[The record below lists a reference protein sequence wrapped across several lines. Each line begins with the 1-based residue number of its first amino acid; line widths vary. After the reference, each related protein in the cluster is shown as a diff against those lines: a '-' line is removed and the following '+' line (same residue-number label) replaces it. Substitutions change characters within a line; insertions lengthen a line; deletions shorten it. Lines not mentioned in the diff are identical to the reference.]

1 MNNLLEEKYKKAKE
15 VLKENNQEHLLLYYD
30 KLDDSKKEQLL
41 DQILSINFNL
51 AKQLYENA
59 KKPVDFGNV
68 TIEPIEYIDKSK
80 LTVNETKKY
89 KDIGIDAIK
98 SNKYA
103 VVTMAG
109 GQGTRLGHTGPKGTF
124 DMGLESHKSLFELL
138 CDTLK
143 RARAEYKV
151 IIPWYIMTS
160 RENNEETV
168 SFFEKN
174 GYFGYPK
181 DAIHFFIQGE
191 LPMLDLE
198 GKILLDEEG
207 LVKQAADGHG
217 GTLKAMGKNKIIE
230 KLKKDGVEWV
240 FVSGVD
246 NVLVKLVDPILLG
259 MSIDSKVLGAV
270 KTVEKTDPKEKV
282 GVFCR
287 KNKKVG
293 VVEYTEISE
302 EMANM
307 RDDYGAL
314 VYGDA
319 NAIFHLYNIKG
330 LEKVS
335 DIRLPY
341 HTAVKKA
348 KYIDKNGKLIIPE
361 KPNAYKFELFI
372 FDSYEMLDDVVV
384 LRVKRE
390 EEFAPIKNA
399 EGADSPETARKLYTD
414 YWNRMEYLSKYE
426 KWCQDANIEKS
437 LREELLSIKGN
448 EEEIKDRFYKDL
460 DFGTAGL
467 RGIIGAG
474 TNRMNY
480 TTVGKATQGL
490 ANYIVNEG
498 VADKGVV
505 ISYDSRRMSKEFSE
519 YTALCLN
526 ANGIKTYIMDELR
539 PIPELSFAVRL
550 LGATAGIMITA
561 SHNPP
566 QYNGYKVFW
575 DDGAQIVAPRDK
587 EIINEVNRVEYSD
600 IKTISREEA
609 GEKRLYITVGKAI
622 DDAYIRTIKRLPLN
636 PEVIGK
642 VEKDLKIVYTPL
654 HGAGNKGVQRILDS
668 LGFTNVYVVP
678 EQELPDGNFPTVELP
693 NPEDPK
699 AYECALKLAN
709 KIDADLILA
718 TDPDTDRLGIQVK
731 NDKGNYELFTGNMT
745 GVLVAEYILS
755 QMKEKKILPKN
766 GVLISTIVSTNLAKD
781 VAKEYGVEFIEVLTG
796 FKYIGE
802 KMRQFEENKDKT
814 YIFGFEESYGC
825 LFGDHARDKDGVTAV
840 MMLCE
845 AAAYY
850 KSKNITLWEQM
861 QNIYKKYGY
870 YKEEISSV
878 TLKGADGA
886 KKIVQITDSLR
897 ENPIKNFGKFKVEAI
912 RDYST
917 KIRKDMKTSKETTLD
932 LPNSNVIYY
941 ELENNE
947 WCCVRPSGT
956 EPKLK
961 FYFGVKGNSKEETE
975 SRMQELKK
983 AVLNIVE

>member
-1 MNNLLEEKYKKAKE
+1 MSSLNKKYNEAKE
-15 VLKENNQEHLLLYYD
+15 LLKKNNQEHLLLYYD
-30 KLDDSKKEQLL
+30 KLDDEKKEALL
-41 DQILSINFNL
+41 DQILSINYNL
-51 AKQLYENA
+51 AKELYEAA
-59 KKPVDFGNV
+59 KRPVDFKDV
-68 TIEPIEYIDKSK
+68 TVEPIEYIDKSK
-80 LTVNETKKY
+80 MTVDETKKFEE
-89 KDIGIDAIK
+89 IGAEAIK
-98 SNKYA
+98 ANKYA

-124 DMGLESHKSLFELL
+124 DMGLDSHKSIFELL

-143 RARAEYKV
+143 RARDEFKV
-151 IIPWYIMTS
+151 VVPWYIMTS
-160 RENNEETV
+160 RENNNETV
-168 SFFEKN
+168 AFFEKN
-174 GYFGYPK
+174 NYFGYPRE
-181 DAIHFFIQGE
+181 AIKFFIQGQ
-191 LPMLDLE
+191 LPMIGLD
-198 GKILLDEEG
+198 GKILLDENG
-207 LVKQAADGHG
+207 LVKEAADGHG
-217 GTLKAMGKNKIIE
+217 GTLKAMGKNKIMEQMREDGIE
-230 KLKKDGVEWV
+230 WI
-240 FVSGVD
+240 FVCGVD
-246 NVLVKLVDPILLG
+246 NVLVKLVDPLLLG
-259 MSIDSKVLGAV
+259 MSIDAKVLGSV
-270 KTVEKTDPKEKV
+270 KTIEKTDPKERV

-293 VVEYTEISE
+293 VIEYTEISE

-307 RDDYGAL
+307 RDDYGSL

-335 DIRLPY
+335 DVRLPY

-348 KYIDKNGKLIIPE
+348 KYIDSEGKLVIPE

-426 KWCQDANIEKS
+426 KWCKDANIDQS
-437 LREELLSIKGN
+437 LRDELFAIKGK

-490 ANYIVNEG
+490 ANYIINQG
-498 VADKGVV
+498 TADKGVV
-505 ISYDSRRMSKEFSE
+505 ISYDSRKMSREFSE

-526 ANGIKTYIMDELR
+526 ANGIKTYLMDELR
-539 PIPELSFAVRL
+539 PVPELSYAIRE
-550 LGATAGIMITA
+550 LGATAGVMITA
-561 SHNPP
+561 SHNAA
-566 QYNGYKVFW
+566 QYNGYKVYW
-575 DDGAQIVAPRDK
+575 DDGAQIVSPRDK
-587 EIINEVNRVEYSD
+587 DIIAEVNKVDYAD

-609 GEKRLYITVGKAI
+609 GEKRLYFTIGKAM
-622 DDAYIRTIKRLPLN
+622 DDSYNRTLKKLVLN
-636 PEVIGK
+636 PDVIKK
-642 VEKDLKIVYTPL
+642 VEKEIKIVYTPL
-654 HGAGNKGVQRILDS
+654 HGAGNKAVQRVLAE

-678 EQELPDGNFPTVELP
+678 EQELPDGYFPTVKHP

-699 AYECALKLAN
+699 AYELAVKLA
-709 KIDADLILA
+709 KKVDADLVLA

-731 NDKGNYELFTGNMT
+731 NDNGEYELFTGNMT
-745 GVLVAEYILS
+745 AMLVAEYILS
-755 QMKEKKILPKN
+755 QMKEKNTLPKN
-766 GVLISTIVSTNLAKD
+766 GTLITTIVSTNLAYD
-781 VAKEYGVEFIEVLTG
+781 IAKEYGVELIEVLTG

-802 KMRQFEENKDKT
+802 QMRLFEENQDKK

-825 LFGDHARDKDGVTAV
+825 LYGDHARDKDAVVAV

-850 KSKNITLWEQM
+850 RSKGISLWEQM
-861 QNIYKKYGY
+861 QKIYKKYGY
-870 YKEEISSV
+870 YKETQTSI

-886 KKIVQITDSLR
+886 KKIQQITDSLR
-897 ENPIKNFGKFKVEAI
+897 IEPIKNFGKFKVKEA
-912 RDYST
+912 RDYAIGKAIDIKT
-917 KIRKDMKTSKETTLD
+917 GKEKDLE
-932 LPNSNVIYY
+932 LPKSNVLYY

-961 FYFGVKGNSKEETE
+961 LYIGVKGKSSEEAE
-975 SRMQELKK
+975 NRMEELKQNM
-983 AVLNIVE
+983 LDMVE

>member
-1 MNNLLEEKYKKAKE
+1 MSSLNKKYNEAKE
-15 VLKENNQEHLLLYYD
+15 LLKKNNQEHLLLYYD
-30 KLDDSKKEQLL
+30 KLDDEKKEALL
-41 DQILSINFNL
+41 DQILSINYNL
-51 AKQLYENA
+51 AKELYEAA
-59 KKPVDFGNV
+59 KRPVDFKDV
-68 TIEPIEYIDKSK
+68 TVEPIEYIDKSK
-80 LTVNETKKY
+80 MTVDETKKFEE
-89 KDIGIDAIK
+89 IGAEAIK
-98 SNKYA
+98 ANKYA

-124 DMGLESHKSLFELL
+124 DMGLDSHKSIFELL

-143 RARAEYKV
+143 RARDEFKV
-151 IIPWYIMTS
+151 VVPWYIMTS
-160 RENNEETV
+160 RENNNETV
-168 SFFEKN
+168 AFFEKN
-174 GYFGYPK
+174 NYFGYPRE
-181 DAIHFFIQGE
+181 AIKFFIQGQ
-191 LPMLDLE
+191 LPMIGLD
-198 GKILLDEEG
+198 GKILLDENG
-207 LVKQAADGHG
+207 LVKEAADGHG
-217 GTLKAMGKNKIIE
+217 GTLKAMGKNKIMEQMREDGIE
-230 KLKKDGVEWV
+230 WI
-240 FVSGVD
+240 FVCGVD
-246 NVLVKLVDPILLG
+246 NVLVKLVDPLLLG
-259 MSIDSKVLGAV
+259 MSIDAKVLGSV
-270 KTVEKTDPKEKV
+270 KTIEKTDPKERV

-293 VVEYTEISE
+293 VIEYTEISE

-307 RDDYGAL
+307 RDDYGSL

-335 DIRLPY
+335 DVRLPY

-348 KYIDKNGKLIIPE
+348 KYIDSEGKLVIPE

-426 KWCQDANIEKS
+426 KWCKDANIDQS
-437 LREELLSIKGN
+437 LRDELFAIKGK

-490 ANYIVNEG
+490 ANYIINQG
-498 VADKGVV
+498 TADKGVV
-505 ISYDSRRMSKEFSE
+505 ISYDSRKMSREFSE

-526 ANGIKTYIMDELR
+526 ANGIKTYLMDELR
-539 PIPELSFAVRL
+539 PVPELSYAIRE
-550 LGATAGIMITA
+550 LGATAGVMITA
-561 SHNPP
+561 SHNAA
-566 QYNGYKVFW
+566 QYNGYKVYW
-575 DDGAQIVAPRDK
+575 DDGAQIVSPRDK
-587 EIINEVNRVEYSD
+587 DIIAEVNKVDYAD

-609 GEKRLYITVGKAI
+609 GEKRLYFTIGKAM
-622 DDAYIRTIKRLPLN
+622 DDSYNRTLKKLVLN
-636 PEVIGK
+636 PDVIKK
-642 VEKDLKIVYTPL
+642 VEKDIKIVYTPL
-654 HGAGNKGVQRILDS
+654 HGAGNKAVQRVLAE

-678 EQELPDGNFPTVELP
+678 EQELPDGYFPTVKHP

-699 AYECALKLAN
+699 AYELAVKLA
-709 KIDADLILA
+709 KKVDADLVLA

-731 NDKGNYELFTGNMT
+731 NDNGEYELFTGNMT
-745 GVLVAEYILS
+745 AMLVAEYILS
-755 QMKEKKILPKN
+755 QMKEKNTLPKN
-766 GVLISTIVSTNLAKD
+766 GTLITTIVSTNLAYD
-781 VAKEYGVEFIEVLTG
+781 IAKEYGVELIEVLTG

-802 KMRQFEENKDKT
+802 QMRLFEENQDKK

-825 LFGDHARDKDGVTAV
+825 LYGDHARDKDAVVAV

-850 KSKNITLWEQM
+850 RSKGISLWEQM
-861 QNIYKKYGY
+861 QKIYKKYGY
-870 YKEEISSV
+870 YKETQTSI

-886 KKIVQITDSLR
+886 KKIQQITDSLR
-897 ENPIKNFGKFKVEAI
+897 IEPIKNFGKFKVKEA
-912 RDYST
+912 RDYAIGKAIDIKT
-917 KIRKDMKTSKETTLD
+917 GKEKDLE
-932 LPNSNVIYY
+932 LPKSNVLYY

-961 FYFGVKGNSKEETE
+961 LYIGVKGKSSEEAE
-975 SRMQELKK
+975 NRMEELKQNM
-983 AVLNIVE
+983 LDMVE

>member
-1 MNNLLEEKYKKAKE
+1 MSNLKEKFQEAKKLLEK
-15 VLKENNQEHLLLYYD
+15 NHQEHLLLYYD
-30 KLDDSKKEQLL
+30 KLDDAKKEELL
-41 DQILSINFNL
+41 DQILSINYNL
-51 AKQLYENA
+51 ANELYENA
-59 KKPVDFGNV
+59 RKPVDFKDV
-68 TIEPIEYIDKSK
+68 SIEPIEYIDKSK
-80 LTVNETKKY
+80 LTVDETKKY
-89 KDIGIDAIK
+89 EEIGEEAIR
-98 SNKYA
+98 NGKYA

-124 DMGLESHKSLFELL
+124 DMGLESHKSLVELL
-138 CDTLK
+138 CETLK
-143 RARAEYKV
+143 RARDKYKTV
-151 IIPWYIMTS
+151 IPWYIMTS
-160 RENNEETV
+160 RENNADTV
-168 SFFEKN
+168 AFFEN
-174 GYFGYPK
+174 HNYFGYPK
-181 DAIHFFIQGE
+181 DAVIFFIQGE
-191 LPMLDLE
+191 LPMIAMD
-198 GKILLDEEG
+198 GKILLDENG

-217 GTLKAMGKNKIIE
+217 GTLKAMGKKKIIDQM
-230 KLKKDGVEWV
+230 KKDGIEWV

-246 NVLVKLVDPILLG
+246 NVLVKSVDPILLG
-259 MSIDSKVLGAV
+259 MSIDAKVLGAV
-270 KTVEKTDPKEKV
+270 KTIEKTDPKEKV

-293 VVEYTEISE
+293 VIEYTEISD

-348 KYIDKNGKLIIPE
+348 KYIDSNGKLVIPD

-426 KWCQDANIEKS
+426 RWCNDTSIEKE
-437 LREELLSIKGN
+437 LREELWAIKGN

-467 RGIIGAG
+467 RGVIGAG

-490 ANYIVNEG
+490 ANYILAQGTQE
-498 VADKGVV
+498 KGVV
-505 ISYDSRRMSKEFSE
+505 IAYDSRKMSKEFSE

-526 ANGIKTYIMDELR
+526 ANGIKTYIMDELK
-539 PIPELSFAVRL
+539 PVPELSFAVRE
-550 LGATAGIMITA
+550 LGATAGVMITA

-566 QYNGYKVFW
+566 QYNGYKVYW
-575 DDGAQIVAPRDK
+575 DDGAQIVPPRDK
-587 EIINEVNRVEYSD
+587 DIINEVNKVEYAD

-622 DDAYIRTIKRLPLN
+622 DEAYNKVLKKLVLN
-636 PEVIGK
+636 PDVIKK
-642 VEKDLKIVYTPL
+642 VQNNIKIVYSPL
-654 HGAGNKGVQRILDS
+654 HGAGNKAVQRVLAE
-668 LGFTNVYVVP
+668 LGFENVYVVP
-678 EQELPDGNFPTVELP
+678 EQELPDGNFPTVSKP

-699 AYECALKLAN
+699 AYELALKLA
-709 KIDADLILA
+709 KRIDADLVLA

-731 NDKGNYELFTGNMT
+731 NPQGEYELFNGNMT
-745 GVLVAEYILS
+745 GMLVAEYILS

-766 GVLISTIVSTNLAKD
+766 GVLIKTIVSTNMAD
-781 VAKEYGVEFIEVLTG
+781 AITKEYGVELIEVLTG

-802 KMRQFEENKDKT
+802 QMRLFEKKGDKK
-814 YIFGFEESYGC
+814 YIYGFEESYGN
-825 LFGDHARDKDGVTAV
+825 LYGDHARDKDAVAAV

-850 KSKNITLWEQM
+850 NNKGITLWDQM
-861 QNIYKKYGY
+861 QNMYKKYGY
-870 YKEEISSV
+870 YKETQASI
-878 TLKGADGA
+878 TLKGVDGVA
-886 KKIVQITDSLR
+886 KIKQITDALR
-897 ENPIKNFGKFKVEAI
+897 KEKPENFGKFKVKTI
-912 RDYST
+912 KDYST
-917 KIRKDMKTSKETTLD
+917 SKARDLKTGKESKLD
-932 LPNSNVIYY
+932 LPKSNVLYY
-941 ELENNE
+941 ELEDDE

-961 FYFGVKGNSKEETE
+961 FYIGVKGKSSSDAD
-975 SRMQELKK
+975 SRMNDLKK
-983 AVLNIVE
+983 ALLAKAE

>member
-1 MNNLLEEKYKKAKE
+1 MSNLEEKYKKAKE
-15 VLKENNQEHLLLYYD
+15 LLKKNNQEHLLLYYD
-30 KLDDSKKEQLL
+30 KLDEEKKEELL
-41 DQILSINFNL
+41 DQILSINYDL
-51 AKQLYENA
+51 AKELYKAA
-59 KKPVDFGNV
+59 KEEVDFKDI

-80 LTVNETKKY
+80 LTVDETKKY
-89 KDIGIDAIK
+89 EEIGAEAIK

-143 RARAEYKV
+143 RARDEYKV
-151 IIPWYIMTS
+151 VIPWYIMTS
-160 RENNEETV
+160 RENNKETV
-168 SFFEKN
+168 AFFERN
-174 GYFGYPK
+174 NYFGYPRE
-181 DAIHFFIQGE
+181 AIRFFIQGE
-191 LPMLDLE
+191 LPMISMD
-198 GKILLDEEG
+198 GKILLDENG
-207 LVKQAADGHG
+207 LVKEAADGHG
-217 GTLKAMGKNKIIE
+217 GTLKAMGKNKIIDQMKE
-230 KLKKDGVEWV
+230 DGIEWV
-240 FVSGVD
+240 FISGVD

-259 MSIDSKVLGAV
+259 MSIDAKVLGAV
-270 KTVEKTDPKEKV
+270 KTIEKTDPKEKV

-293 VVEYTEISE
+293 VIEYTEISE

-307 RDDYGAL
+307 RDDYGSL

-335 DIRLPY
+335 DVRLPY

-348 KYIDKNGKLIIPE
+348 KYIDSEGKLIIPE

-426 KWCQDANIEKS
+426 KWCKDGNIEKS
-437 LREELLSIKGN
+437 LRDELLAIKGN

-490 ANYIVNEG
+490 ANYILNQG
-498 VADKGVV
+498 TADKGVV
-505 ISYDSRRMSKEFSE
+505 ISYDSRKMSKEFSE
-519 YTALCLN
+519 YTALCFN

-539 PIPELSFAVRL
+539 PVPELSFAVRE
-550 LGATAGIMITA
+550 LGATAGVMITA
-561 SHNPP
+561 SHNTA
-566 QYNGYKVFW
+566 QYNGYKVYW

-587 EIINEVNRVEYSD
+587 DIIAEVNKVDYSD

-609 GEKRLYITVGKAI
+609 GEKRLYLKVGKAI
-622 DDAYIRTIKRLPLN
+622 DDAYNRTLKKLVLN
-636 PEVIGK
+636 PDLIK
-642 VEKDLKIVYTPL
+642 KTEKDIKIVYTPL
-654 HGAGNKGVQRILDS
+654 HGAGNKAVQRVLNE

-678 EQELPDGNFPTVELP
+678 EQELPDGYFPTVTHP

-699 AYECALKLAN
+699 AYELALKLA
-709 KIDADLILA
+709 KKADADLVLA

-731 NDKGNYELFTGNMT
+731 NDKGEYELFTGNMT
-745 GVLVAEYILS
+745 AMLVAEYILS
-755 QMKEKKILPKN
+755 QMKEKKMLPKN
-766 GVLISTIVSTNLAKD
+766 GTLIKTIVSTNLAD
-781 VAKEYGVEFIEVLTG
+781 DIAKEYGVELIEVLTG

-802 KMRQFEENKDKT
+802 QMRLFEENNNKK
-814 YIFGFEESYGC
+814 YVFGFEESYGC
-825 LFGDHARDKDGVTAV
+825 LYGDHARDKDAVVAV

-850 KSKNITLWEQM
+850 KSKNINLWEQM

-870 YKEEISSV
+870 YKETQASIV
-878 TLKGADGA
+878 LKGADGA
-886 KKIVQITDSLR
+886 KKISQITDSLR
-897 ENPIKNFGKFKVEAI
+897 ANPIKNFGKFKVVEI
-912 RDYST
+912 RDYLT
-917 KIRKDMKTSKETTLD
+917 GTAKDLKTGKESILD
-932 LPNSNVIYY
+932 LPKSNVLYY
-941 ELENNE
+941 KLENNE

-961 FYFGVKGNSKEETE
+961 FYIGVKGKSNEDALE
-975 SRMQELKK
+975 RMNTLKDEM
-983 AVLNIVE
+983 LSIVE

>member
-1 MNNLLEEKYKKAKE
+1 MNNLNEKYIAAKKVLEENK
-15 VLKENNQEHLLLYYD
+15 QEHLLFYYD
-30 KLDDSKKEQLL
+30 KLDDIKKEELL
-41 DQILSINFNL
+41 DQILSINYNL
-51 AKQLYENA
+51 MKELYESA
-59 KKPVDFGNV
+59 KKPIDLKDIS
-68 TIEPIEYIDKSK
+68 IEPIDYIDKSK
-80 LTVNETKKY
+80 LEENQLKKY
-89 KDIGIDAIK
+89 EELGAEAIK
-98 SNKYA
+98 ANKYA

-109 GQGTRLGHTGPKGTF
+109 GQGTRLGHTGPKGTY
-124 DMGLESHKSLFELL
+124 DMGLDSHKSLFELL
-138 CDTLK
+138 CETLK
-143 RARAEYKV
+143 RARDEYKV
-151 IIPWYIMTS
+151 VIPWYIMTS
-160 RENNEETV
+160 KENNKETV
-168 SFFEKN
+168 AFFERN
-174 GYFGYPK
+174 NYFGYPRES
-181 DAIHFFIQGE
+181 IIFFIQGQ
-191 LPMLDLE
+191 LPMIDMD
-198 GKILLDEEG
+198 GKILLDDNG
-207 LVKQAADGHG
+207 FVKEAADGHG

-230 KLKKDGVEWV
+230 QMKKDGIEWI

-246 NVLVKLVDPILLG
+246 NVLVKSVDPLLLG
-259 MSIDSKVLGAV
+259 MSIDANVLGAV
-270 KTVEKTDPKEKV
+270 KTIEKTDPKERV

-307 RDDYGAL
+307 RDNYGSL

-348 KYIDKNGKLIIPE
+348 KYIDSDGKLIIPE

-372 FDSYEMLDDVVV
+372 FDSYEMLDNVVV

-399 EGADSPETARKLYTD
+399 EGTDSPETARKLYTA

-426 KWCQDANIEKS
+426 KWCKDANIDKS
-437 LREELLSIKGN
+437 LRDELISIKGN

-490 ANYIVNEG
+490 SNYILNQG
-498 VADKGVV
+498 TADKGVV
-505 ISYDSRRMSKEFSE
+505 IAYDSRRMSREFSE
-519 YTALCLN
+519 YAALCFN

-539 PIPELSFAVRL
+539 PVPELSFAVREL
-550 LGATAGIMITA
+550 EATAGVMITA
-561 SHNPP
+561 SHNTAE
-566 QYNGYKVFW
+566 YNGYKVYW
-575 DDGAQIVAPRDK
+575 DDGAQIVSPRDK
-587 EIINEVNRVEYSD
+587 DIISEVNKIDYSN

-609 GEKRLYITVGKAI
+609 GEKGLYMTIGKAI
-622 DDAYIRTIKRLPLN
+622 DDSYIRTIKKLVLN
-636 PEVIGK
+636 PDVIQK
-642 VEKDLKIVYTPL
+642 VDKDIKIVYSPL
-654 HGAGNKGVQRILDS
+654 HGAGNKPVQRVLSEI
-668 LGFTNVYVVP
+668 GFTNVYVVP
-678 EQELPDGNFPTVELP
+678 EQELPDGNFPTVTHP

-699 AYECALKLAN
+699 AYSLAIKLA
-709 KIDADLILA
+709 KKVDADLILA

-731 NDKGNYELFTGNMT
+731 DPNGEYELFNGNMT
-745 GVLVAEYILS
+745 GMIIAEYILS
-755 QMKEKKILPKN
+755 QLKEKKVLPEN
-766 GVLISTIVSTNLAKD
+766 GTMIKTIVSTNLAD
-781 VAKEYGVEFIEVLTG
+781 DIAKEYNVELIEVLTG

-802 KMRQFEENKDKT
+802 QMKLFEENKDKK

-825 LFGDHARDKDGVTAV
+825 LVGDHARDKDAVVAV

-850 KSKNITLWEQM
+850 YSRGITLWEQM

-870 YKEEISSV
+870 YKETQTSIVLEGS
-878 TLKGADGA
+878 DGA
-886 KKIVQITDSLR
+886 KKINQITDMLR
-897 ENPIKNFGKFKVEAI
+897 ANPIKKFGEFNVVSIK
-912 RDYST
+912 DYS
-917 KIRKDMKTSKETTLD
+917 ISKELNIKD
-932 LPNSNVIYY
+932 NKENELNLPISNVLYY

-947 WCCVRPSGT
+947 WCCIRPSGT

-961 FYFGVKGNSKEETE
+961 FYIGVKGKSEQDANERMNKLKEEL
-975 SRMQELKK
+975 LKTIK
-983 AVLNIVE
+983 

>member
-1 MNNLLEEKYKKAKE
+1 MNNLNEKFKKAKE
-15 VLKENNQEHLLLYYD
+15 LLKKNGQEHLLLYYD
-30 KLDDSKKEQLL
+30 KLDDAKKEELL
-41 DQILSINFNL
+41 DQILSINYDL
-51 AKQLYENA
+51 AKQLYKAA
-59 KKPVDFGNV
+59 KEEVSFEDM

-80 LTVNETKKY
+80 LTVDETKKY
-89 KDIGIDAIK
+89 EEIGAEAIK
-98 SNKYA
+98 ANKYA

-143 RARAEYKV
+143 RARDEYKV
-151 IIPWYIMTS
+151 VIPWYIMTS
-160 RENNEETV
+160 RENNAETV
-168 SFFEKN
+168 AFFERN
-174 GYFGYPK
+174 NYFGYPK
-181 DAIHFFIQGE
+181 DAIKFFVQGE
-191 LPMLDLE
+191 LPMISMD
-198 GKILLDEEG
+198 GKILLDENG
-207 LVKQAADGHG
+207 LVKEAADGHG

-230 KLKKDGVEWV
+230 EMKNNGIEWV
-240 FVSGVD
+240 FISGVD
-246 NVLVKLVDPILLG
+246 NVLVKSVDPILLG
-259 MSIDSKVLGAV
+259 MSIDAKVLGAV
-270 KTVEKTDPKEKV
+270 KTIEKTDPKEKV

-293 VVEYTEISE
+293 VIEYTEISE

-307 RDDYGAL
+307 RDDYGSL

-335 DIRLPY
+335 DVRLPY

-348 KYIDKNGKLIIPE
+348 KYIDSEGKLVIPE

-426 KWCQDANIEKS
+426 KWCKDANIDKS
-437 LREELLSIKGN
+437 LRDELFAIKGN

-490 ANYIVNEG
+490 ANYILNQG
-498 VADKGVV
+498 TADKGVV
-505 ISYDSRRMSKEFSE
+505 ISYDSRKMSKEFSE
-519 YTALCLN
+519 YTALCFN
-526 ANGIKTYIMDELR
+526 ANGIKTYIMDQLR
-539 PIPELSFAVRL
+539 PVPELSFAIRE

-561 SHNPP
+561 SHNTA
-566 QYNGYKVFW
+566 QYNGYKVYW
-575 DDGAQIVAPRDK
+575 DDGAQIVSPRDK
-587 EIINEVNRVEYSD
+587 DIIAEVNKVDYAD
-600 IKTISREEA
+600 IKTMSRDEA
-609 GEKRLYITVGKAI
+609 GDKRLYFKVGKAI
-622 DDAYIRTIKRLPLN
+622 DDAYNRTIKKLSLN
-636 PEVIGK
+636 PEVIKK
-642 VEKDLKIVYTPL
+642 VEKDIKIVYTPL
-654 HGAGNKGVQRILDS
+654 HGAGNKAVQRVLDE

-678 EQELPDGNFPTVELP
+678 EQELPDGHFPTVVHP

-699 AYECALKLAN
+699 AYDLALRLA
-709 KIDADLILA
+709 KRVDADLVLA

-731 NDKGNYELFTGNMT
+731 NDKGEYELFTGNMT
-745 GVLVAEYILS
+745 AMLVAEYILS
-755 QMKEKKILPKN
+755 QMKEKKTLPKN
-766 GVLISTIVSTNLAKD
+766 GTLIKSIVSTNLAD
-781 VAKEYGVEFIEVLTG
+781 DIAKEYGVELIEVLTG

-802 KMRQFEENKDKT
+802 QMRLFEENKDKQ

-825 LFGDHARDKDGVTAV
+825 LYGDHARDKDGVVAV

-870 YKEEISSV
+870 YKETPVSI

-886 KKIVQITDSLR
+886 KKIKQITDSLR
-897 ENPIKNFGKFKVEAI
+897 VNPIKNFGKYKVLVT
-912 RDYST
+912 RDYQT
-917 KIRKDMKTSKETTLD
+917 GVAKDMKTGKETVLD
-932 LPNSNVIYY
+932 LPKSNVLYY

-961 FYFGVKGNSKEETE
+961 LYIGVKGKSEEDATK
-975 SRMQELKK
+975 RMEELKSEM
-983 AVLNIVE
+983 LTIIE